1 MSWGQF
7 IKMLV
12 IRKNLGASVVGALAT
27 LPQAVAY
34 GLIAVSP
41 LGTDWAVF
49 GITSSVGAAILFGF
63 GFAVFGSNAYMVSGP
78 SAITAL
84 VMASG
89 IQISLERGYSPIEA
103 LILASSGIVLAG
115 LFQVVA
121 GLLRMGHVVSYV
133 PVPVLS
139 GFVNASAVLVF
150 FSALPMMLG
159 VSDMTLSEI
168 LINPPASISL
178 WAMVVSGITAAVCF
192 LPQKLSKFVPTALLG
207 LLAGAMAYYVGTTW
221 FALPEGLSVGEIDVA
236 SLWRMPLLLGAQFQW
251 GMIWSDID
259 IPLMTG
265 LSIGLLSSFNTV
277 ITSSAISLRT
287 DSEYHVNFDLRLHG
301 LLNMLMGFL
310 TFLPSSGALSRSSVI
325 IDAGG
330 TGRAANIGSALVFT
344 AMLVVLAPLIA
355 NLPLWSTSGL
365 LAATALLAIDRPTM
379 GKIWS
384 VVTRRVAYPRVLL
397 SDIAISVVVV
407 AAALVFDLIVAVG
420 VGLAMSVLLFVLG
433 MGRNPIRR
441 AFSGSRIHSKIQRSI
456 SQSGCLE
463 REGHRVAV
471 VELQGALF
479 FGSCARLQRHTKALL
494 SQGIEYLILDCR
506 HLTSIDSSGA
516 AMLRTLHLMLAE
528 AGGRLIISYIEPER
542 RNRVTNKTAMI
553 EIDGKLCRRE
563 KSPPRWV
570 WLNLEANGVVYAVG
584 ENNFFDDTN
593 EALAH
598 CEELLLMRFGIAE
611 RERGRG
617 VIANSALFDDMT
629 RQQIGVLGAIAK
641 RHHFGTGEAIFRQGD
656 NADRAYFLVF
666 GRVDV
671 LIDIAGTDRK
681 KRVSVLTEGTVF
693 GEVGLIDGSPRSASV
708 LASCSSHCYS
718 IDATHFKRLQANHP
732 DLVAALLVNLS
743 RLFASRL
750 RLANIMISELEQ

>member
-1 MSWGQF
+1 MS
-7 IKMLV
+7 M

-41 LGTDWAVF
+41 LGADWAVF
-49 GITSSVGAAILFGF
+49 GITSSVGAAMLFGF
-63 GFAVFGSNAYMVSGP
+63 GFAVLGSNVYLVSGP

-89 IQISLERGYSPIEA
+89 IQISLERGHPPIEA
-103 LILASSGIVLAG
+103 LILASSGIVVAG
-115 LFQVVA
+115 LFQVLA
-121 GLLRMGHVVSYV
+121 GLLRLGHVVSYV

-150 FSALPMMLG
+150 FSALPMVLG

-168 LINPPASISL
+168 LLNPPPSISL
-178 WAMVVSGITAAVCF
+178 WAMVVGGVTATVCF
-192 LPQKLSKFVPTALLG
+192 VPDKFFKIVPTALVG
-207 LLAGAMAYYVGTTW
+207 LAAGAFVYYVGTTW
-221 FALPEGLSVGEIDVA
+221 LALPTGLLVGEIDVA
-236 SLWRMPLLLGAQFQW
+236 HLWRMPLLLGAQFQW
-251 GMIWSDID
+251 EMVWRDID

-265 LSIGLLSSFNTV
+265 LSIGLLASFSTV
-277 ITSSAISLRT
+277 ITSGAISLRT
-287 DSEYHVNFDLRLHG
+287 DSEHRINFDLRLHG

-310 TFLPSSGALSRSSVI
+310 SFLPSSGALGRSSAVI
-325 IDAGG
+325 NAGG
-330 TGRAANIGSALVFT
+330 TGRVANIGSILAFT
-344 AMLVVLAPLIA
+344 TMLVVLAPLIA
-355 NLPLWSTSGL
+355 NLPLWATSGL
-365 LAATALLAIDRPTM
+365 LVATALQAIDKPTM
-379 GKIWS
+379 RKIWS
-384 VVTRRVAYPRVLL
+384 VVTKRVAYPRVLL
-397 SDIAISVVVV
+397 SDIAISLVVV
-407 AAALVFDLIVAVG
+407 AAALIFDLIVAVG
-420 VGLAMSVLLFVLG
+420 VGLVLSVLLFVLG
-433 MGRNPIRR
+433 MGRNPVRR
-441 AFSGSRIHSKIQRSI
+441 AFLGSRIHSKIQRSI
-456 SQSGCLE
+456 VQSGCLE

-479 FGSCARLQRHTKALL
+479 FGSCARLQHQAKALL
-494 SQGIEYLILDCR
+494 SQGVEYFILDCR

-516 AMLRTLHLMLAE
+516 AMLRTLHLMLTDV
-528 AGGRLIISYIEPER
+528 GGRLIISYIEPER
-542 RNRVTNKTAMI
+542 RGPATNKTIMI

-563 KSPPRWV
+563 KAVPRWV

-584 ENNFFDDTN
+584 EDNFFDDTN

-617 VIANSALFDDMT
+617 VIANSALFEDLT
-629 RQQIGVLGAIAK
+629 RQQIGVLGASAK
-641 RHHFGTGEAIFRQGD
+641 RHHFETGEAVFRQGEK
-656 NADRAYFLVF
+656 ADRAYFLVF

-671 LIDIAGTDRK
+671 LIDIAGTDRR
-681 KRVSVLTEGTVF
+681 KRVSVLAEGSVF
-693 GEVGLIDGSPRSASV
+693 GELGLIDGSPRSASV
-708 LASCSSHCYS
+708 LASCASHCFS
-718 IDATHFKRLQANHP
+718 VDAVHFTRLQAEYP